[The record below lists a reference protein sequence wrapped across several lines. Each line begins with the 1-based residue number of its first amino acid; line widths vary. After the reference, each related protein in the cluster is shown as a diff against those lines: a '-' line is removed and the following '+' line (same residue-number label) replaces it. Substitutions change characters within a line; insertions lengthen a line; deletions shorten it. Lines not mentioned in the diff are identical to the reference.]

1 MSDSEEINVGDLV
14 KFQANCWVM
23 DRKDYANPG
32 LVLEDVSGPSRF
44 STGHRFRVLWA
55 DTKQTTEHFSY
66 LKRIGVAR
74 DWGGDYEAG

>member
-1 MSDSEEINVGDLV
+1 MTDREEINVGDLV
-14 KFQANCWVM
+14 MFHTNSWVM
-23 DRKDYANPG
+23 NRKDYANPG

-66 LKRIGVAR
+66 LKLVGSSN
-74 DWGGDYEAG
+74 D